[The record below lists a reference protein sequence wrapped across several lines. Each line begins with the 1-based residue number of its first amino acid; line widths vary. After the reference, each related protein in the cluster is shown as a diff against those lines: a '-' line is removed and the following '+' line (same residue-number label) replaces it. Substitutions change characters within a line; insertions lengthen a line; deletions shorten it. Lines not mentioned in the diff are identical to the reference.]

1 VVSGRPGGVRVGLVA
16 STWDAVHR
24 EGGRLAACRSRPGR
38 GPAVEAAP
46 FFARGWLAGILVALG
61 RTQEAS
67 VLWRA
72 IAPHVREL
80 PRGALESFIAQAGFA
95 RLCVDL
101 GDRDTASV
109 VYQELLPLAD
119 LWVCARAD
127 SPWNGPVR
135 LHLGRLALLLGDL
148 DDATLQVIAALSMS
162 ESTHALPFV
171 AESHLVLAEIAA
183 ARGALGDSAQHAE
196 AAVREAQ
203 AARDQAQRFGLGPL
217 AAKAQAVMDA
227 HRPRKSDGLTD
238 RETQIVVLLAGG
250 LSNRAIAQRLQLSE
264 RTVENHVSHVL
275 TKTGHS
281 SRAGVAAW
289 YTAL

>member
-1 VVSGRPGGVRVGLVA
+1 M
-16 STWDAVHR
+16 
-24 EGGRLAACRSRPGR
+24 
-38 GPAVEAAP
+38 EAAP